1 MNHEEHVWEPG
12 AEVGSVR
19 VMVSR
24 RFRSVYVNAFWT
36 VGLDH
41 GFAGYVGQ
49 SQGQH
54 WLAFAVDSWTVS
66 EVAALIFLNH
76 LGDSAI
82 GENVT
87 SVDEAVEH
95 LCGLLNQV
103 RLVWID
109 IDFVFVGLE
118 IQDHVQRLSVVGHL
132 LVEARQI
139 ELVLDVVL
147 VDFAEELIA
156 SQPAEP

>member
-1 MNHEEHVWEPG
+1 MNHEEHVWKPG

-19 VMVSR
+19 VVVPR
-24 RFRSVYVNAFWT
+24 RFRSVYVNAFWA
-36 VGLDH
+36 VGLNH
-41 GFAGYVGQ
+41 SFAGNVGQ

-54 WLAFAVDSWTVS
+54 WLAFAVHSGTVS
-66 EVAALIFLNH
+66 EVPALIFLNH

-95 LCGLLNQV
+95 LGGLLNQV
-103 RLVWID
+103 GLVEVD
-109 IDFVFVGLE
+109 VDFVFVGLE
-118 IQDHVQRLSVVGHL
+118 VENHVQRLSVVRHL
-132 LVEARQI
+132 LVESRQI

-147 VDFAEELIA
+147 VNLAEELIA